1 MMDEV
6 EGEEKICIAHSLG
19 ATNWLFGALGDIY
32 KEPFDRVLLVAPP
45 DPQMTQAAEGIEGE
59 PLDLTDPNLKT
70 KSQRWAK
77 RLVVIASDNDR
88 WLPRSVSIYE
98 APLEVKPIIFPGAG
112 HFSLADGWGNWSGL
126 IEWIETKEASSL
138 LSTKKFL

>member
-1 MMDEV
+1 
-6 EGEEKICIAHSLG
+6 
-19 ATNWLFGALGDIY
+19 
-32 KEPFDRVLLVAPP
+32 
-45 DPQMTQAAEGIEGE
+45 MTQAAEGIEGE

-98 APLEVKPIIFPGAG
+98 APLGVKPIIFPGAG
-112 HFSLADGWGNWSGL
+112 HFSLDDEWGKWSGL

-138 LSTKKFL
+138 LRH